1 MRHMGK
7 KLAAFRLDEEQ
18 LAALEA
24 IKQRD
29 GIPMTEQLRRALDAW
44 FKSKGLGAPPSQKKL
59 GPPARR
65 TTRRK
70 A

>member
-1 MRHMGK
+1 MGK

-24 IKQRD
+24 IKRRD

-44 FKSKGLGAPPSQKKL
+44 FELKGLGAPPGQKKI
-59 GPPARR
+59 GPPARKQ
-65 TTRRK
+65 TRRK